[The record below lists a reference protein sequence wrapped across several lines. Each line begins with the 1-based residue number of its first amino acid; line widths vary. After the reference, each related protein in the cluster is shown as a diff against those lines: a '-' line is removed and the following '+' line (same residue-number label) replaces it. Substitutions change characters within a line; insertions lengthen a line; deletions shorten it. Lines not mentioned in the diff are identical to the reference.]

1 MNLLYD
7 PPPNTVALPDGIDY
21 EIYTDFRDWIR
32 FFDMQEDPALS
43 QRDKLMLMLEWYRDK
58 PPLGQLEAALEAL
71 VRFAARKEAPPSDA
85 PDPAGASTE
94 RSTDRVLSWRYDAA
108 YVYAAF
114 LSVYHIDLIQTQHM
128 HWHIF
133 LALFDALPDD
143 TPIKQRMGYRSVNL
157 AAVKD
162 QKERRRIA
170 KIQERIRI
178 PTEALDAYQCGEFFG

>member
-1 MNLLYD
+1 MNLLYEA
-7 PPPNTVALPDGIDY
+7 PPDTVEVGGKAYPV
-21 EIYTDFRDWIR
+21 YTDFRDWLR
-32 FFDMQEDPALS
+32 FWDMQEDGELS
-43 QRDKLMLMLEWYRDK
+43 QRDKLILMLEWYKEK
-58 PPLGQLEAALEAL
+58 PPVELLQESLEAL
-71 VRFAARKEAPPSDA
+71 ILFASRKEKPPDDSGESGESA
-85 PDPAGASTE
+85 QK
-94 RSTDRVLSWRYDAA
+94 STDKVLSWSYDAA

-114 LSVYHIDLIQTQHM
+114 LSVYHIDLMTIPQM
-128 HWHIF
+128 HWHVF

-157 AAVKD
+157 ASVKD

>member
-1 MNLLYD
+1 MNLLYES
-7 PPPNTVALPDGIDY
+7 PPDTVNVGGKAY

-32 FFDMQEDPALS
+32 FFDMQEDRELS
-43 QRDKLMLMLEWYRDK
+43 QRDKLLMMLEWYKKK
-58 PPLGQLEAALEAL
+58 PPIDLLEESLEAL
-71 VRFAARKEAPPSDA
+71 ILFASRKEKPPDEPGESA
-85 PDPAGASTE
+85 QK
-94 RSTDRVLSWRYDAA
+94 STDKVLSWRYDAA

-114 LSVYHIDLIQTQHM
+114 LSVYHIDLMTIPQM
-128 HWHIF
+128 HWHVF
-133 LALFDALPDD
+133 LALFDALPDE

-178 PTEALDAYQCGEFFG
+178 PAEALDAYRCGEFFG